1 MQLLLNRR
9 EHPRICV
16 MQPMEF
22 AVTTPFEK
30 AVLKTLGAGGLC
42 FVTATPP
49 DVGKRLLVRFHIP
62 GHDAPVN
69 AVGVAVWTRPV
80 SVQQVEVGVKF
91 IGLRED
97 SIESLKQLCRG
108 GTA

>member
-1 MQLLLNRR
+1 MGLLLNRR
-9 EHPRICV
+9 QSPRVSV

-22 AVTTPFEK
+22 AVTTPFER

-42 FVTATPP
+42 FMTAAPP

-62 GHDAPVN
+62 GYDAPVN

-80 SVQQVEVGVKF
+80 GAQQVEVGVKF

-97 SIESLKQLCRG
+97 SLDCLKQLCRG